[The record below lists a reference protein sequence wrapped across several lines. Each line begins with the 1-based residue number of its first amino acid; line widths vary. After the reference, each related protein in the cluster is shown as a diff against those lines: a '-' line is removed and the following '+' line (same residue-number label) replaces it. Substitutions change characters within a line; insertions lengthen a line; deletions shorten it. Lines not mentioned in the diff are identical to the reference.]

1 MILQVFLGWPTSIA
15 ISPVDGTLHI
25 LDKTTNLVLKVTPE
39 NKVAIVAGRPSHCP
53 EVIYKKSGL
62 GLLGK
67 LNWVFPYFGSSMVA
81 MGLDEFSRKHTA
93 ANGLY

>member
-1 MILQVFLGWPTSIA
+1 M
-15 ISPVDGTLHI
+15 DGTLHI

-62 GLLGK
+62 GLLGESYK
-67 LNWVFPYFGSSMVA
+67 
-81 MGLDEFSRKHTA
+81 GLHFENDCKWIYRR
-93 ANGLY
+93 

>member
-1 MILQVFLGWPTSIA
+1 MHFQVFLGWPTSIA
-15 ISPVDGTLHI
+15 FSPVDGTLHI

-67 LNWVFPYFGSSMVA
+67 YIRLNDIRQVHVSLIFLFFELCLNHVPVI
-81 MGLDEFSRKHTA
+81 LT
-93 ANGLY
+93 